1 MLSLTKLFVCQ
12 KNGAE
17 CFIDHPPFLH
27 FLIDALPSNDARAH
41 YVLDFHVISEKTELN
56 VSVFLSLR
64 HQNALFHWIHFG
76 FLVVNFYLQY
86 VL

>member
-12 KNGAE
+12 KNEAE

-27 FLIDALPSNDARAH
+27 FLIDALPSYDARAH

-56 VSVFLSLR
+56 MSVSFLFSD
-64 HQNALFHWIHFG
+64 ALMPFFIG
-76 FLVVNFYLQY
+76 FILDSWS
-86 VL
+86 